1 LDIGFSCRDSAQSRF
16 GPAVGRKPRAVWPA
30 GPVLRCVEATVA
42 RNRQDLSRPTNGG
55 RAVDRGAIPA
65 SRWAVDP
72 APVVLLLVALVL
84 LAGLQTTSTL
94 TGPQRR
100 GDRSGHVTHASTL
113 SMVTEIA
120 AWIPPPM
127 HPDPTPVNC
136 HRYDGC
142 AGLALWVNPQNA
154 ATAAGLRIPT
164 VVARAS
170 DGLTIPVSHARG
182 APSLAALGV
191 LRI

>member
-1 LDIGFSCRDSAQSRF
+1 M
-16 GPAVGRKPRAVWPA
+16 
-30 GPVLRCVEATVA
+30 
-42 RNRQDLSRPTNGG
+42 
-55 RAVDRGAIPA
+55 
-65 SRWAVDP
+65 
-72 APVVLLLVALVL
+72 LLLVALVL

-120 AWIPPPM
+120 AWIPPPV
-127 HPDPTPVNC
+127 HPDPAPVNC

-154 ATAAGLRIPT
+154 TTAAGLRIPT